1 MTMKAKRILLA
12 EDEAALRDFVS
23 RNLRIRGFE
32 VFEASNG
39 LEAMALYER
48 EHPHLLIL
56 DLMMPR
62 MDGLEVCQRVREHST
77 VPIIVLT
84 ALYAESDK
92 VAALDLGADDY
103 LTKPFGVEELLARV
117 RAVLRRSQWET
128 APLPA
133 GDSKRFGD
141 LEIDL
146 PGHIVRLRG
155 EEVRLSPTEFAVL
168 EQLVAHAGKVLT
180 HRMLLQRIWGPEY
193 GGEAEYLRVYINRLR
208 QKLEPDPAHPR
219 YLLTEPGVGYRFVV
233 SEGAGAPQIRLD
245 RSRPE
250 SWSRIEHRVSCT
262 ATALMLPRR
271 SFPAQPIRDKATAD
285 DHRGYDNTQRQFIGR
300 SV

>member
-12 EDEAALRDFVS
+12 EDEVALRDFVS

-62 MDGLEVCQRVREHST
+62 MDGLEVCRRVREQST

-128 APLPA
+128 APLPV
-133 GDSKRFGD
+133 GESKRFGD

-146 PGHIVRLRG
+146 PGHVVRLRG

-168 EQLVAHAGKVLT
+168 EQLVTHAGKVLT

-208 QKLEPDPAHPR
+208 QKLETDPAHPR

-233 SEGAGAPQIRLD
+233 SEGEGGPQSRLD
-245 RSRPE
+245 RSRQE
-250 SWSRIEHRVSCT
+250 S
-262 ATALMLPRR
+262 
-271 SFPAQPIRDKATAD
+271 
-285 DHRGYDNTQRQFIGR
+285 
-300 SV
+300 